1 MRGSRRL
8 PGAAAESPRAGKRA
22 ALRPEAAAFRL
33 LNRFAE
39 PAIRSGVA
47 FPPFAPGGLIVLETR
62 GRASGRSYRVPLAA
76 LRLGCHVLVSTLRGR
91 RSQWPRNLAAD
102 RAPRLWLHG
111 RARAVHA
118 RVFAPG
124 VRASRRPLPRELR
137 WLPALLA
144 PYARAGWAFAVLSPR
159 QGRGR

>member
-1 MRGSRRL
+1 VAEEVAPRAAAAR
-8 PGAAAESPRAGKRA
+8 PPNATGAARGAEA
-22 ALRPEAAAFRL
+22 ALFRL

-47 FPPFAPGGLIVLETR
+47 FPPFAPGGLLVLETR
-62 GRASGRSYRVPLAA
+62 GRTSGRTYRVHLAA
-76 LRLGCHVLVSTLRGR
+76 LRLGCHVLVSTFRGR
-91 RSQWPRNLAAD
+91 RSEWPRNLAAD

-111 RARAVHA
+111 RARPVHA

-144 PYARAGWAFAVLSPR
+144 PYKRAGWAFAVLSTR
-159 QGRGR
+159 REG

>member
-1 MRGSRRL
+1 VRRTRRV
-8 PGAAAESPRAGKRA
+8 PGAAAEGPRAGTRA
-22 ALRPEAAAFRL
+22 ARGAEAAAFRF

-47 FPPFAPGGLIVLETR
+47 FPPFAPGGLVVLETR
-62 GRASGRSYRVPLAA
+62 GRASGRTYRVPLAA
-76 LRLGCHVLVSTLRGR
+76 LRLGCHVLVSTVRGR

-111 RARAVHA
+111 RARSIHA
-118 RVFAPG
+118 RVFALG

-137 WLPALLA
+137 WLPAVLG
-144 PYARAGWAFAVLSPR
+144 PYTKVGWAFAVLSP
-159 QGRGR
+159 QGGGER